1 MSKKKVSSS
10 LAFELP
16 VLDSKCY
23 SYEKLNRIWKD
34 GWKHSE
40 ADIQNFIELNSKRL
54 AFLKIEAVGKYD
66 INGKYSL
73 NLYSSRFAGCIPL
86 LSPTTGLPFGNLSV
100 TSRFGE
106 DISELLSLVGDVITP
121 EYDEQIRLNSNDA
134 ITPPVYLE
142 CLKFIDK
149 YIEAQRYRWRKFSNG
164 ERIENRPSSS
174 TNWAKYAIL
183 SANPLYSLK
192 YNNKKNLL
200 SYDHPE
206 WRELSYVLNLA
217 IEVVNS
223 SRTPLRS
230 RTPYFNKILSL
241 TRSLEGQV
249 IEKTN
254 GFNIHMS
261 DPQVIKELKVLG
273 NNIIKNDS
281 SSLYAWRIDFAAF
294 FEKYVQFLLKNV
306 AFQRGASIS
315 TNRKYPING
324 KKPAWGLAYLEPDI
338 VIQKDK
344 TQYIVDAKYKAH
356 MFNIENSVEDLKES
370 FRKDLHQVLAYSSFS
385 NQVLKHVILIYP
397 CNVYK
402 EVRMKIESS
411 ISTNSCEVILVG
423 ISLKKSEVP
432 DIQEKLF
439 KLISF

>member
-66 INGKYSL
+66 INGKYLL

-230 RTPYFNKILSL
+230 RTPYFNKILS
-241 TRSLEGQV
+241 
-249 IEKTN
+249 
-254 GFNIHMS
+254 
-261 DPQVIKELKVLG
+261 
-273 NNIIKNDS
+273 
-281 SSLYAWRIDFAAF
+281 
-294 FEKYVQFLLKNV
+294 
-306 AFQRGASIS
+306 
-315 TNRKYPING
+315 
-324 KKPAWGLAYLEPDI
+324 
-338 VIQKDK
+338 
-344 TQYIVDAKYKAH
+344 
-356 MFNIENSVEDLKES
+356 
-370 FRKDLHQVLAYSSFS
+370 
-385 NQVLKHVILIYP
+385 
-397 CNVYK
+397 
-402 EVRMKIESS
+402 
-411 ISTNSCEVILVG
+411 
-423 ISLKKSEVP
+423 
-432 DIQEKLF
+432 
-439 KLISF
+439 